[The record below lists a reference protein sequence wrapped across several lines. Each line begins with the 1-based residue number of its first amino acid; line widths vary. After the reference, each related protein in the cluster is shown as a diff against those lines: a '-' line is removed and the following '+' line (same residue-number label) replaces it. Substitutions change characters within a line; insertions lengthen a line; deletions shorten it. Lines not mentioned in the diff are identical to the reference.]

1 VVGITKGFDIALK
14 GATGRNQMANSFRK
28 LAIANFNAIKPLAQR
43 GENIDR
49 KGFLGFTLLRKG
61 GEKSVGS
68 GGHGS
73 INSVNNSVNNYLGLR
88 WDSCSSM
95 WSIRRIM

>member
-1 VVGITKGFDIALK
+1 VVGIAKGFDIALK
-14 GATGRNQMANSFRK
+14 GATGRNQMADGFGE
-28 LAIANFNAIKPLAQR
+28 LAIANFNAIEPLAQR
-43 GENIDR
+43 EENIDR
-49 KGFLGFTLLRKG
+49 KGFFGFTLLCKG
-61 GEKSVGS
+61 GEQSVS
-68 GGHGS
+68 SSSHGS

>member
-1 VVGITKGFDIALK
+1 MVGIAKGFDIAFK
-14 GATGRNQMANSFRK
+14 GATGRNQMADSFGE
-28 LAIANFNAIKPLAQR
+28 LAIANFDVIEPLAQR
-43 GENIDR
+43 RENIDR
-49 KGFLGFTLLRKG
+49 KGFFGFTLLRKG